1 MDRRTVLLGTGVAA
15 SAVLAGCASE
25 GDENDENG
33 SDDGDGAETAADDG
47 GDGTDGGNET
57 DADGGGNE
65 SDDAG
70 DGGSEDGESEDADLE
85 ERIEGE
91 PPMEGLAITEHE
103 LVEDDFSVTVTGV
116 VSNET
121 GEDLGPVEVGAV
133 FYDADGEAIDDAVVR
148 TAELADGEEWAFEL
162 MSVADGVAG
171 YAVGIASAEPT
182 DRSPV

>member
-33 SDDGDGAETAADDG
+33 SDDEDGAEAATDDG

-65 SDDAG
+65 SD
-70 DGGSEDGESEDADLE
+70 GGSEDGESEDADIE

-103 LVEDDFSVTVTGV
+103 LVEDDFSVTVTGIV
-116 VSNET
+116 ANET

>member
-33 SDDGDGAETAADDG
+33 SDDGDGAETAAG
-47 GDGTDGGNET
+47 DGGNEA

-70 DGGSEDGESEDADLE
+70 DGESEDGESEDADLE

-133 FYDADGEAIDDAVVR
+133 FYDTDGEAIDDAVVR